1 MEHKPE
7 TNLSPDST
15 IDSTSGSGSD
25 TITVHGSIGQGAV
38 VGQGSMTV
46 RNIVGGDMTLN
57 NSGVMA
63 GDQAQFSDLLIELK
77 ELLVKAHQC
86 GEMPEPQAKEA
97 IQTLDRTVTDI
108 KKEEKPPRPAIV
120 TGLER
125 VADMIE
131 DAVDIFNSQGAG
143 VAKTL
148 IRALPIA
155 ALLVKLALRIF

>member
-1 MEHKPE
+1 MEHKLEINKPSDVAL
-7 TNLSPDST
+7 TQGS
-15 IDSTSGSGSD
+15 SGGD
-25 TITVHGSIGQGAV
+25 TITIQGNVGHGAV
-38 VGQGSMTV
+38 IGRGSMSAH
-46 RNIVGGDMTLN
+46 NIVGGDMTLN

-97 IQTLDRTVTDI
+97 IQTLEKTVTEI